1 MEHYFIKRSTRNV
14 RQVQSRYSARCDGK
28 SKIEGVC
35 KSEFY
40 EIKINKEGI
49 LMYIQFG
56 ECFCKGIQLN
66 EYDVII
72 ITNNSG
78 GKNFLLQKMSD
89 HRGTV
94 TEISFPE
101 TAEMVAAIHNLMND
115 GAKYRKLRS

>member
-1 MEHYFIKRSTRNV
+1 
-14 RQVQSRYSARCDGK
+14 
-28 SKIEGVC
+28 
-35 KSEFY
+35 
-40 EIKINKEGI
+40 
-49 LMYIQFG
+49 MYIQFG